1 MNIFFPSRISK
12 KKRETQLFVYFF
24 FRSFP
29 FYDFPFILGLWLKES
44 SVRFLC
50 VQPDTPRR
58 KQEICAFSF
67 ELQTLFL
74 YFFSKVDE
82 EDKEWPNWVE
92 LISNFSHLAIVF
104 NSSVN
109 FYIYFAKHW
118 RAILNIP
125 ESRASNQTELT
136 RIRTSVV
143 AHNFNHRNSHTY
155 HPSAPAISEQMD
167 KIPPPSSSKLTVPN
181 GNGKTNLD
189 ANQTENA
196 TEDTRMLVNVIV
208 SAPQDYNNGDVN
220 A

>member
-1 MNIFFPSRISK
+1 M
-12 KKRETQLFVYFF
+12 
-24 FRSFP
+24 
-29 FYDFPFILGLWLKES
+29 
-44 SVRFLC
+44 
-50 VQPDTPRR
+50 
-58 KQEICAFSF
+58 
-67 ELQTLFL
+67 
-74 YFFSKVDE
+74 
-82 EDKEWPNWVE
+82 
-92 LISNFSHLAIVF
+92 
-104 NSSVN
+104 N

-143 AHNFNHRNSHTY
+143 AHNFAGNSNHRNSSHTY
-155 HPSAPAISEQMD
+155 HPSAPAISEQVE
-167 KIPPPSSSKLTVPN
+167 KPVSN
-181 GNGKTNLD
+181 GTTRKNLD